1 MIKAII
7 DGIEVQVEAGTTI
20 LEAAKQIE
28 VHIPTLCHHPDLT
41 PSAAC
46 GLCVVKLAGRNNMLR
61 ACCTPVE
68 EGMNII
74 TRDAEIIEVRKNIIE
89 LILTTHPN
97 ECLTC
102 IRNTNCELQSV
113 MADFC
118 IHDNEFEDMVRTAE
132 EFPLDDSTKTI
143 VIDPRKCILCGRCIE
158 VCQNIQNVWA
168 LSFLNRGI
176 HTCISPAGGVKLA
189 DSPCIKCGQ
198 CVAHC
203 PTGALSEY
211 DQTKEVWD
219 ALTNKQ
225 KHKVVQ
231 IAPSIR
237 VAIGEAFGLAPGEL
251 VVGKLY
257 AALRRL
263 GFDAIFDTN
272 IGADFTIMEEA
283 SEFVERF
290 TKNENLPLI
299 TTCCPSWVDFMEK
312 FYPELIPHFSSC
324 KSPMQITGVLAKTY
338 YAQQQKIN
346 PADIYMVAIMPCTSK
361 KYEILRHDEDMSA
374 SGYQDVNVSLTT
386 RELVRMLKQAGID
399 FKSLPEETADSP
411 LGEYTGAGTI
421 FGRSGGV
428 MEAALRTAYHMVT
441 GEEMSDVNIP
451 QTQGLE
457 GIKEFSIDVAGKQI
471 NICVAQGTGNVEE
484 VMLKIKAAQEKGE
497 EPPYHFVEVMACP
510 GGCVAGGGQPRG
522 VTDVIRAMR
531 AQGLNNEDK
540 SMQNRQ
546 SHLNASMQKI
556 YDEFIGKPLGE
567 KAHKLFHTHY
577 TPRPTYRR

>member
-7 DGIEVQVEAGTTI
+7 DGVEIEVAKGTTI
-20 LEAAKQIE
+20 LEAAKQVN

-41 PSAAC
+41 ASAAC
-46 GLCVVKLAGRNNMLR
+46 GICVVKLEGRNNMLR

-68 EGMNII
+68 NGMSII
-74 TRDAEIIEVRKNIIE
+74 TKDAEIVEVRRNVIE
-89 LILTTHPN
+89 LILSTHPN

-102 IRNTNCELQSV
+102 MRNTNCELQTIMS
-113 MADFC
+113 DFG
-118 IHDNEFEDMVRTAE
+118 IRESDFDSMVKSKE
-132 EFPLDDSTKTI
+132 EFPIDDSTKCI

-168 LSFLNRGI
+168 LSFLNRGVD
-176 HTCISPAGGVKLA
+176 TYISPAGGVKLA

-211 DQTKEVWD
+211 DQTKEVWN
-219 ALTNKQ
+219 ALLDKK
-225 KHKVVQ
+225 KHTVVQ

-237 VAIGEAFGLAPGEL
+237 VAIGEAFGYAPGEL
-251 VVGKLY
+251 LVGKLY

-263 GFDAIFDTN
+263 GFDKVFDTN

-290 TKNENLPLI
+290 KKQDRLPLV

-324 KSPMQITGVLAKTY
+324 KSPMQITGVLTKTY
-338 YAQQQKIN
+338 YAMQEGIN
-346 PADIYMVAIMPCTSK
+346 PADIHMTAIMPCTSK
-361 KYEILRHDEDMSA
+361 KFEVLRHEEDMCA
-374 SGYQDVNVSLTT
+374 SGYQDVDVSITT
-386 RELVRMLKQAGID
+386 RELIRMLKQAGID
-399 FKSLPEETADSP
+399 FESLPEEEADHP
-411 LGEYTGAGTI
+411 LGEYTGAATI

-428 MEAALRTAYHMVT
+428 MEAALRTAYNMIT
-441 GEEMSDVNIP
+441 GENMSDLDIP

-457 GIKEFSIDVAGKQI
+457 GIKEFSINVAGSTV
-471 NICVAQGTGNVEE
+471 NICVAQGTGNVEA
-484 VMLKIKAAQEKGE
+484 VMKKIKEAQEKGE

-510 GGCVAGGGQPRG
+510 GGCIAGGGQPRG
-522 VTDVIRAMR
+522 VTNAVRLLRAK
-531 AQGLNNEDK
+531 GLNKEDK
-540 SMQNRQ
+540 SKEKRN
-546 SHLNASMQKI
+546 SHENTYMQKI
-556 YDEFIGKPLGE
+556 YKDFIGEPLGE